1 MGPIAPI
8 LPLYTISLG
17 PLYHKILRPPLTCVC
32 FLPSSAVKMQ
42 FSQASQTTN
51 PRTCASTEK
60 QQPRMKQLPYWRPW
74 NSRARGI
81 EKARKKKKTTGGNWG
96 EGEAAEEGR
105 KRNDYTLSPSP
116 RFPFF
121 PAPLPFSRALHY
133 LRAWNSLKSP
143 G

>member
-1 MGPIAPI
+1 MQDGKLPVFVEENILQQIVSNLRPFAVLMGPIAPI

-17 PLYHKILRPPLTCVC
+17 PLYHKILRPPLTCVR

-74 NSRARGI
+74 KEQLPTR
-81 EKARKKKKTTGGNWG
+81 
-96 EGEAAEEGR
+96 
-105 KRNDYTLSPSP
+105 
-116 RFPFF
+116 
-121 PAPLPFSRALHY
+121 PLLNTRDENTF
-133 LRAWNSLKSP
+133 

>member
-81 EKARKKKKTTGGNWG
+81 EKARKKKKQREETGERGRR
-96 EGEAAEEGR
+96 R
-105 KRNDYTLSPSP
+105 KRVVKEMITRSLSP

-121 PAPLPFSRALHY
+121 PAPPPFSRALHY